1 MSNENNEK
9 KTDNT
14 KELKEKLLYTRKN
27 VYEVIDDAE
36 IEKLEAFAKDY
47 MKFLDASKTERDAV
61 KYSVSLAKEKGFTEY
76 RLGDKV
82 TVGGKYYFNNR
93 GKYLVLFTIG
103 EENIEEGFRIGA
115 AHIDSPRLDLKPL
128 PLYEDSGIGY
138 FKTHY
143 YGGVRK
149 YQWVTVPLAL
159 HGVVVR
165 ADGTVVEV
173 NIGED
178 EGDPVF
184 YISDLLPHLAK
195 DQNNQ
200 SLGNAIPGEKLNIIV
215 GSRPLK
221 DVSDSKVKLSVMS
234 YLNEKYGIVESDFT
248 SAELTA
254 VPALKTREVG
264 FDRSLIAGYG
274 HDDRVCS
281 YPALAAILDST
292 DTKKSLMVILADKE
306 ETGSGGNTGMKIWIF
321 NDIIDEVAK
330 TFGANPYVVRANSK
344 CLSADVNAAFDPNF
358 GEVYERMNSC
368 FINHGVVVTKYT
380 GSGGKS
386 GTSDANAEF
395 VGFVRK
401 IFNDAGV
408 VWQTGELGKVDQGGG
423 GTVAVYIAEKNI
435 DVVDL
440 GVPVLAMHAPYE
452 LISKADLY
460 MTYKAFMAFNK

>member
-1 MSNENNEK
+1 MSNENTEK
-9 KTDNT
+9 KDVT

-27 VYEVIDDAE
+27 VYDVIDDAE
-36 IEKLEAFAKDY
+36 IEKMEAFAKDY

-61 KYSVSLAKEKGFTEY
+61 KYSIGLAKAKGFTEY
-76 RLGDKV
+76 HIGDKLE
-82 TVGGKYYFNNR
+82 VGGKYYYNNR
-93 GKYLVLFTIG
+93 ERYLVLFTIG
-103 EENIEEGFRIGA
+103 EESIENGFRIGA

-128 PLYEDSGIGY
+128 PLYEDGGFGY

-159 HGVVVR
+159 HGVLVR
-165 ADGTVVEV
+165 ADGSVVEV

-178 EGDPVF
+178 EGDPIF

-195 DQNNQ
+195 DQNSQ

-221 DVSDSKVKLSVMS
+221 DVSDSKIKLNVMS
-234 YLNEKYGIVESDFT
+234 YLNEKYGIVESDFM

-254 VPALKTREVG
+254 VPAMKAREVG

-274 HDDRVCS
+274 HDDRVCA
-281 YPALAAILDST
+281 YPALASILDESNS
-292 DTKKSLMVILADKE
+292 KKSIMIILADKE
-306 ETGSGGNTGMKIWIF
+306 ETGSGGNTGMKSWVF
-321 NDIIDEVAK
+321 NDIIDEAAK
-330 TFGANPYVVRANSK
+330 NFNANANIIRANSK

-386 GTSDANAEF
+386 GTSDASAEF

-401 IFNDAGV
+401 IFDEEKV

-440 GVPVLAMHAPYE
+440 GVPVIAMHAPYE

-460 MTYKAFMAFNK
+460 MTYKAFIAFNK